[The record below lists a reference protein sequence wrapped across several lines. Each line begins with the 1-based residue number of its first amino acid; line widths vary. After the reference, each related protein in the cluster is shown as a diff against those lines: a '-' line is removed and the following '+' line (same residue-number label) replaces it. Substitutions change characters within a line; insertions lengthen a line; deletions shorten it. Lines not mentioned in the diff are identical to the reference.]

1 MRTETLELSK
11 QKKTTLILCVLFP
24 VAINI
29 MLCISLK
36 YRYESYL
43 LPRIDVYGISRW
55 QLIFKEQTILY
66 FSEICHIIAGALVF
80 ESFNSEMKNNS
91 WMLIATSEYR
101 RKVVISKFT
110 AVAFDLL
117 VIFISDYVTL
127 TAAGIITGVKD
138 PWDAGLFFKGFF
150 IQLSSACMYAAFYI
164 FLVAFTKKLSWVL
177 PSSIA
182 FMLLD
187 ITMYYGKG
195 FNYRFNYFIPSLYVS
210 HNSLSTWT
218 EASVITGFSAVSVLV
233 LLFISG
239 RMLRKNCD
247 IRS

>member
-1 MRTETLELSK
+1 MRTETLELTK
-11 QKKTTLILCVLFP
+11 QKKTTLLLCILFP
-24 VAINI
+24 IAVNI

-66 FSEICHIIAGALVF
+66 FSEICHIIAGALVY

-91 WMLIATSEYR
+91 WMLVATSGYR
-101 RKVVISKFT
+101 RKIVIRKFT
-110 AVAFDLL
+110 AVAFDLFVLL
-117 VIFISDYVTL
+117 VSDYATL
-127 TAAGIITGVKD
+127 TAAGIITGVSD
-138 PWDAGLFFKGFF
+138 PWEPGLFIKGFL
-150 IQLSSACMYAAFYI
+150 IQFFSVCMYASFYI
-164 FLVAFTKKLSWVL
+164 FLVAFTKKLSLVL
-177 PSSIA
+177 PASII
-182 FMLLD
+182 FMMTD
-187 ITMYYGKG
+187 IMVYYGKG
-195 FNYRFNYFIPSLYVS
+195 FNYRFNYYVPSVYVS

-218 EASVITGFSAVSVLV
+218 EAAVIAVFSIAAAAV

-239 RMLRKNCD
+239 RLLRRNCD